1 MIKQIH
7 SFILFCLLTF
17 SAGAFAQSNQ
27 EDLVAYP
34 NPTRSDLMIKVGQP
48 GVKIRNISFY
58 DILGTQVA
66 SYLVN
71 ASAVELQLGA
81 LRAGKYLMRYQ
92 LSDETIRVKQI
103 IKQ

>member
-1 MIKQIH
+1 MIKQIQ

-17 SAGAFAQSNQ
+17 SAGAFAQSAQ
-27 EDLVAYP
+27 EDIVAYP

-48 GVKIRNISFY
+48 GLKIRTISFY
-58 DILGTQVA
+58 DILGSQVA
-66 SYLVN
+66 TYQVN
-71 ASAVELQLGA
+71 ASAVELQLGT

-92 LSDETIRVKQI
+92 LSDDTAKVKQI